1 LFELQ
6 EAFMPPVPVNPEERL
21 RLVAKRARELYEAR
35 GGTDG
40 ADPADWLQA
49 EREMAI
55 VEAIVAAAARLAE
68 LRLKPASPSRPL
80 PADEALTGAAA
91 SR

>member
-1 LFELQ
+1 
-6 EAFMPPVPVNPEERL
+6 MPSFPVSPEERV
-21 RLVAKRARELYEAR
+21 RFVAKRASELCEAR

-40 ADPADWLQA
+40 ADLADWLQA

-68 LRLKPASPSRPL
+68 LRLKPASSSRPL
-80 PADEALTGAAA
+80 PADDPLTGAAA
-91 SR
+91 GR